1 MRTAKEII
9 NEFKAIADNPRKAMD
24 DYKIETGKGAVGI
37 MPVYCPEEIVHAAG
51 YLPIGMWGA
60 QKKQISKAR
69 TYLPPFACSI
79 MQSVMELQ
87 LEGVYDDLEAVI
99 FSVPCDTLKCMS
111 QKWNRPVPAIV
122 FTHPQN
128 RKIAKDAANVF
139 AREEFNIVKEKLEDI
154 LDVHISNKAIKNS
167 IAVYNEN
174 RAACREFSDVAAE
187 YAAVVT
193 PSDRHAVIKAR
204 WFMEKSR
211 HTALVKELIAALKAE
226 PAPEFKG
233 KKIIVTGIQVEPY
246 DVLDIFQ
253 ENGFAIVADD
263 LAQETRN
270 FRQDVPDDDDALMA
284 LARAWNEF
292 DGCSLATDANKPKG
306 QMIIDAVK
314 KYGADAV
321 VVCMMKFCDPE
332 EFDYPILLQE
342 FEAAGVKNL
351 YIEVDQE
358 STAFEQVK
366 TRIQTFAEILCRCQP
381 DGQDRVHRLRYRLQ
395 DVHPGQQVD
404 ARRRLCQRR
413 ADLPGSLHDDRNFRG
428 PRCVGNQELYLHG
441 RLVRR
446 EFLT

>member
-24 DYKIETGKGAVGI
+24 DYKKETGKGAVGI

-174 RAACREFSDVAAE
+174 RAVCREFSDVAAE

-351 YIEVDQE
+351 YIEIDQE

-366 TRIQTFAEILCRCQP
+366 TRIQTFAEIL
-381 DGQDRVHRLRYRLQ
+381 
-395 DVHPGQQVD
+395 
-404 ARRRLCQRR
+404 
-413 ADLPGSLHDDRNFRG
+413 
-428 PRCVGNQELYLHG
+428 
-441 RLVRR
+441 
-446 EFLT
+446 

>member
-24 DYKIETGKGAVGI
+24 DYKKETGKGAVGI

-366 TRIQTFAEILCRCQP
+366 TRIQTFAEILK
-381 DGQDRVHRLRYRLQ
+381 
-395 DVHPGQQVD
+395 
-404 ARRRLCQRR
+404 
-413 ADLPGSLHDDRNFRG
+413 
-428 PRCVGNQELYLHG
+428 
-441 RLVRR
+441 
-446 EFLT
+446 

>member
-24 DYKIETGKGAVGI
+24 DYKKETGKGAVGI

-358 STAFEQVK
+358 STALEQVK
-366 TRIQTFAEILCRCQP
+366 TRIQTFAEIL
-381 DGQDRVHRLRYRLQ
+381 
-395 DVHPGQQVD
+395 
-404 ARRRLCQRR
+404 
-413 ADLPGSLHDDRNFRG
+413 
-428 PRCVGNQELYLHG
+428 
-441 RLVRR
+441 
-446 EFLT
+446 

>member
-24 DYKIETGKGAVGI
+24 DYKKETGKGAVGI

-79 MQSVMELQ
+79 MQSVMDLQ

-366 TRIQTFAEILCRCQP
+366 TRIQTFAEIL
-381 DGQDRVHRLRYRLQ
+381 
-395 DVHPGQQVD
+395 
-404 ARRRLCQRR
+404 
-413 ADLPGSLHDDRNFRG
+413 
-428 PRCVGNQELYLHG
+428 
-441 RLVRR
+441 
-446 EFLT
+446 

>member
-24 DYKIETGKGAVGI
+24 DYKKETGKGAVGI

-351 YIEVDQE
+351 YIEIDQE
-358 STAFEQVK
+358 STEFEQVK
-366 TRIQTFAEILCRCQP
+366 TRIQTFAEIL
-381 DGQDRVHRLRYRLQ
+381 
-395 DVHPGQQVD
+395 
-404 ARRRLCQRR
+404 
-413 ADLPGSLHDDRNFRG
+413 
-428 PRCVGNQELYLHG
+428 
-441 RLVRR
+441 
-446 EFLT
+446 

>member
-9 NEFKAIADNPRKAMD
+9 NEFKAIDDNPRKAMD
-24 DYKIETGKGAVGI
+24 DYKKETGKGAVGI

-366 TRIQTFAEILCRCQP
+366 TRIQTFAEIL
-381 DGQDRVHRLRYRLQ
+381 
-395 DVHPGQQVD
+395 
-404 ARRRLCQRR
+404 
-413 ADLPGSLHDDRNFRG
+413 
-428 PRCVGNQELYLHG
+428 
-441 RLVRR
+441 
-446 EFLT
+446 

>member
-24 DYKIETGKGAVGI
+24 DYKKETGKGAVGI

-253 ENGFAIVADD
+253 DNGFAIVADD

-351 YIEVDQE
+351 YIEIDQE

-366 TRIQTFAEILCRCQP
+366 TRIQTFAEIL
-381 DGQDRVHRLRYRLQ
+381 
-395 DVHPGQQVD
+395 
-404 ARRRLCQRR
+404 
-413 ADLPGSLHDDRNFRG
+413 
-428 PRCVGNQELYLHG
+428 
-441 RLVRR
+441 
-446 EFLT
+446 

>member
-24 DYKIETGKGAVGI
+24 DYKKETGKGAVGI

-351 YIEVDQE
+351 YIEIDQE

-366 TRIQTFAEILCRCQP
+366 TRIQTFTEIL
-381 DGQDRVHRLRYRLQ
+381 
-395 DVHPGQQVD
+395 
-404 ARRRLCQRR
+404 
-413 ADLPGSLHDDRNFRG
+413 
-428 PRCVGNQELYLHG
+428 
-441 RLVRR
+441 
-446 EFLT
+446 

>member
-24 DYKIETGKGAVGI
+24 DYKKETGKGAVGI

-154 LDVHISNKAIKNS
+154 RDVHMSNKAIKNS

-366 TRIQTFAEILCRCQP
+366 TRIQTFAEIL
-381 DGQDRVHRLRYRLQ
+381 
-395 DVHPGQQVD
+395 
-404 ARRRLCQRR
+404 
-413 ADLPGSLHDDRNFRG
+413 
-428 PRCVGNQELYLHG
+428 
-441 RLVRR
+441 
-446 EFLT
+446 

>member
-24 DYKIETGKGAVGI
+24 DYKKETGKGAVGI

-366 TRIQTFAEILCRCQP
+366 TRIQTFAEL
-381 DGQDRVHRLRYRLQ
+381 L
-395 DVHPGQQVD
+395 
-404 ARRRLCQRR
+404 
-413 ADLPGSLHDDRNFRG
+413 
-428 PRCVGNQELYLHG
+428 
-441 RLVRR
+441 
-446 EFLT
+446 

>member
-24 DYKIETGKGAVGI
+24 DYKKETGKGAVGI

-87 LEGVYDDLEAVI
+87 LEGVYDDLDAVI

-111 QKWNRPVPAIV
+111 QKWHRPVPSIV

-139 AREEFNIVKEKLEDI
+139 AREEFAIVKAKLEDI
-154 LDVHISNKAIKNS
+154 LDVHISNKALKNS

-306 QMIIDAVK
+306 QMIIDAVN

-351 YIEVDQE
+351 YIEIDQE

-366 TRIQTFAEILCRCQP
+366 TRIQTFAEIL
-381 DGQDRVHRLRYRLQ
+381 
-395 DVHPGQQVD
+395 
-404 ARRRLCQRR
+404 
-413 ADLPGSLHDDRNFRG
+413 
-428 PRCVGNQELYLHG
+428 
-441 RLVRR
+441 
-446 EFLT
+446 

>member
-9 NEFKAIADNPRKAMD
+9 NEFKAIADNPRKAME
-24 DYKIETGKGAVGI
+24 DYKKETGKGAVGI

-366 TRIQTFAEILCRCQP
+366 TRIQTFAEIL
-381 DGQDRVHRLRYRLQ
+381 
-395 DVHPGQQVD
+395 
-404 ARRRLCQRR
+404 
-413 ADLPGSLHDDRNFRG
+413 
-428 PRCVGNQELYLHG
+428 
-441 RLVRR
+441 
-446 EFLT
+446 

>member
-9 NEFKAIADNPRKAMD
+9 NEFKAIADNPRKAMN
-24 DYKIETGKGAVGI
+24 DYKKETGKGAVGI

-366 TRIQTFAEILCRCQP
+366 TRIQTFAEIL
-381 DGQDRVHRLRYRLQ
+381 
-395 DVHPGQQVD
+395 
-404 ARRRLCQRR
+404 
-413 ADLPGSLHDDRNFRG
+413 
-428 PRCVGNQELYLHG
+428 
-441 RLVRR
+441 
-446 EFLT
+446 

>member
-24 DYKIETGKGAVGI
+24 DYKKETGKGAVGI

-174 RAACREFSDVAAE
+174 RAVCREFSDVAAE

-342 FEAAGVKNL
+342 FEAAGVRNL
-351 YIEVDQE
+351 YIEIDQE

-366 TRIQTFAEILCRCQP
+366 TRIQTFAEIL
-381 DGQDRVHRLRYRLQ
+381 
-395 DVHPGQQVD
+395 
-404 ARRRLCQRR
+404 
-413 ADLPGSLHDDRNFRG
+413 
-428 PRCVGNQELYLHG
+428 
-441 RLVRR
+441 
-446 EFLT
+446 

>member
-24 DYKIETGKGAVGI
+24 DYKKETGKGAVGI

-366 TRIQTFAEILCRCQP
+366 TRIQTFAEIYNNKNREGFTVC
-381 DGQDRVHRLRYRLQ
+381 LR
-395 DVHPGQQVD
+395 
-404 ARRRLCQRR
+404 
-413 ADLPGSLHDDRNFRG
+413 S
-428 PRCVGNQELYLHG
+428 
-441 RLVRR
+441 
-446 EFLT
+446 

>member
-9 NEFKAIADNPRKAMD
+9 NEFKAIADNPRKAKD
-24 DYKIETGKGAVGI
+24 DYKKETGKGAVGI

-351 YIEVDQE
+351 YIEIDQE

-366 TRIQTFAEILCRCQP
+366 TRIQTFAEIL
-381 DGQDRVHRLRYRLQ
+381 
-395 DVHPGQQVD
+395 
-404 ARRRLCQRR
+404 
-413 ADLPGSLHDDRNFRG
+413 
-428 PRCVGNQELYLHG
+428 
-441 RLVRR
+441 
-446 EFLT
+446 

>member
-24 DYKIETGKGAVGI
+24 DYKKETGKGAVGI

-87 LEGVYDDLEAVI
+87 LEGVYDDLDAVI

-366 TRIQTFAEILCRCQP
+366 TRIQTFAEIL
-381 DGQDRVHRLRYRLQ
+381 
-395 DVHPGQQVD
+395 
-404 ARRRLCQRR
+404 
-413 ADLPGSLHDDRNFRG
+413 
-428 PRCVGNQELYLHG
+428 
-441 RLVRR
+441 
-446 EFLT
+446 

>member
-24 DYKIETGKGAVGI
+24 DYKKETGKGAVGI

-87 LEGVYDDLEAVI
+87 LEGVYDDLEVVI

-174 RAACREFSDVAAE
+174 RAVCREFSDVAAE

-351 YIEVDQE
+351 YIEIDQE

-366 TRIQTFAEILCRCQP
+366 TRIQTFAEIL
-381 DGQDRVHRLRYRLQ
+381 
-395 DVHPGQQVD
+395 
-404 ARRRLCQRR
+404 
-413 ADLPGSLHDDRNFRG
+413 
-428 PRCVGNQELYLHG
+428 
-441 RLVRR
+441 
-446 EFLT
+446 

>member
-24 DYKIETGKGAVGI
+24 DYKKETGKGAVGI

-284 LARAWNEF
+284 LTRAWNEF

-332 EFDYPILLQE
+332 ELDYPILLQE

-366 TRIQTFAEILCRCQP
+366 TRIQTFAEIL
-381 DGQDRVHRLRYRLQ
+381 
-395 DVHPGQQVD
+395 
-404 ARRRLCQRR
+404 
-413 ADLPGSLHDDRNFRG
+413 
-428 PRCVGNQELYLHG
+428 
-441 RLVRR
+441 
-446 EFLT
+446 

>member
-24 DYKIETGKGAVGI
+24 DYKKETGKGAVGI

-154 LDVHISNKAIKNS
+154 LEVHISNKAIKNS

-174 RAACREFSDVAAE
+174 RAVCREFSDVAAE

-351 YIEVDQE
+351 YIEIDQE

-366 TRIQTFAEILCRCQP
+366 TRIQTFAEIL
-381 DGQDRVHRLRYRLQ
+381 
-395 DVHPGQQVD
+395 
-404 ARRRLCQRR
+404 
-413 ADLPGSLHDDRNFRG
+413 
-428 PRCVGNQELYLHG
+428 
-441 RLVRR
+441 
-446 EFLT
+446 

>member
-24 DYKIETGKGAVGI
+24 DYKKETGKGAVGI

-342 FEAAGVKNL
+342 FEVAGVKNL
-351 YIEVDQE
+351 YIEIDQE

-366 TRIQTFAEILCRCQP
+366 TRIQTFAEIL
-381 DGQDRVHRLRYRLQ
+381 
-395 DVHPGQQVD
+395 
-404 ARRRLCQRR
+404 
-413 ADLPGSLHDDRNFRG
+413 
-428 PRCVGNQELYLHG
+428 
-441 RLVRR
+441 
-446 EFLT
+446 

>member
-24 DYKIETGKGAVGI
+24 DYKKETGKGAVGI

-233 KKIIVTGIQVEPY
+233 KKIIVTGIQVELY
-246 DVLDIFQ
+246 DVLYIFQ
-253 ENGFAIVADD
+253 ENGFAIVADH
-263 LAQETRN
+263 LSQETRN

-366 TRIQTFAEILCRCQP
+366 TRIQTFAEIL
-381 DGQDRVHRLRYRLQ
+381 
-395 DVHPGQQVD
+395 
-404 ARRRLCQRR
+404 
-413 ADLPGSLHDDRNFRG
+413 
-428 PRCVGNQELYLHG
+428 
-441 RLVRR
+441 
-446 EFLT
+446 

>member
-24 DYKIETGKGAVGI
+24 DYKKETGKGAVGI

-174 RAACREFSDVAAE
+174 RAVCREFSDVAAE

-233 KKIIVTGIQVEPY
+233 KKIIITGIQVEPY

-366 TRIQTFAEILCRCQP
+366 TRIQTFAEIL
-381 DGQDRVHRLRYRLQ
+381 
-395 DVHPGQQVD
+395 
-404 ARRRLCQRR
+404 
-413 ADLPGSLHDDRNFRG
+413 
-428 PRCVGNQELYLHG
+428 
-441 RLVRR
+441 
-446 EFLT
+446 

>member
-24 DYKIETGKGAVGI
+24 DYKKETGKGAVGI

-60 QKKQISKAR
+60 QNKQISKAR

-174 RAACREFSDVAAE
+174 RAVCREFSDVAAE

-366 TRIQTFAEILCRCQP
+366 TRIQTFAEIL
-381 DGQDRVHRLRYRLQ
+381 
-395 DVHPGQQVD
+395 
-404 ARRRLCQRR
+404 
-413 ADLPGSLHDDRNFRG
+413 
-428 PRCVGNQELYLHG
+428 
-441 RLVRR
+441 
-446 EFLT
+446 

>member
-24 DYKIETGKGAVGI
+24 DYKKETGKGAVGI

-253 ENGFAIVADD
+253 ENGFAIVEDD

-366 TRIQTFAEILCRCQP
+366 TRIQTFAEIL
-381 DGQDRVHRLRYRLQ
+381 
-395 DVHPGQQVD
+395 
-404 ARRRLCQRR
+404 
-413 ADLPGSLHDDRNFRG
+413 
-428 PRCVGNQELYLHG
+428 
-441 RLVRR
+441 
-446 EFLT
+446 

>member
-9 NEFKAIADNPRKAMD
+9 NEFKATADNPRKAMD
-24 DYKIETGKGAVGI
+24 DYKKETGKGAVGI

-366 TRIQTFAEILCRCQP
+366 TRIQTFAEIL
-381 DGQDRVHRLRYRLQ
+381 
-395 DVHPGQQVD
+395 
-404 ARRRLCQRR
+404 
-413 ADLPGSLHDDRNFRG
+413 
-428 PRCVGNQELYLHG
+428 
-441 RLVRR
+441 
-446 EFLT
+446 

>member
-24 DYKIETGKGAVGI
+24 DYKKETGKVAVGI

-358 STAFEQVK
+358 STAIEQVK
-366 TRIQTFAEILCRCQP
+366 TRIQTFAEIL
-381 DGQDRVHRLRYRLQ
+381 
-395 DVHPGQQVD
+395 
-404 ARRRLCQRR
+404 
-413 ADLPGSLHDDRNFRG
+413 
-428 PRCVGNQELYLHG
+428 
-441 RLVRR
+441 
-446 EFLT
+446 

>member
-24 DYKIETGKGAVGI
+24 DYKKETGKGAVGI

-292 DGCSLATDANKPKG
+292 DGCSLATDVNKPKG

-366 TRIQTFAEILCRCQP
+366 TRIQTFAEIM
-381 DGQDRVHRLRYRLQ
+381 
-395 DVHPGQQVD
+395 
-404 ARRRLCQRR
+404 
-413 ADLPGSLHDDRNFRG
+413 
-428 PRCVGNQELYLHG
+428 
-441 RLVRR
+441 
-446 EFLT
+446 

>member
-24 DYKIETGKGAVGI
+24 DYKKETGKGAVGI
-37 MPVYCPEEIVHAAG
+37 MPVYCPEEIVHATG

-366 TRIQTFAEILCRCQP
+366 TRIQTFAEIL
-381 DGQDRVHRLRYRLQ
+381 
-395 DVHPGQQVD
+395 
-404 ARRRLCQRR
+404 
-413 ADLPGSLHDDRNFRG
+413 
-428 PRCVGNQELYLHG
+428 
-441 RLVRR
+441 
-446 EFLT
+446 

>member
-24 DYKIETGKGAVGI
+24 DYKKETGKGAVGI

-233 KKIIVTGIQVEPY
+233 KKISVTGIQVEPY

-366 TRIQTFAEILCRCQP
+366 TRIQTFAEIL
-381 DGQDRVHRLRYRLQ
+381 
-395 DVHPGQQVD
+395 
-404 ARRRLCQRR
+404 
-413 ADLPGSLHDDRNFRG
+413 
-428 PRCVGNQELYLHG
+428 
-441 RLVRR
+441 
-446 EFLT
+446 